1 MLPGL
6 IGLQNSR
13 NQRNFMEMDTLI
25 FFYKQLVYKHQYSD
39 EDFGIIHFSAPQVH
53 ALFSFENVTNLIRWK
68 LWYTYTQWRF
78 SLKNALF
85 KEKRH
90 CVYSLRRFAPKDSR
104 VVLPIYRIHFG
115 TPFLIQKSKGVRKYS
130 SMWCLIWFVFTENDR
145 FIHEIELNFGTP
157 FAFWNKKGV
166 PKWILYIRRTTQES
180 LGAQRRLLYMKAYC
194 MKKVYQRGPY
204 IYRIHFGTPGYQ
216 HVRTPEV
223 YQRG

>member
-1 MLPGL
+1 MSTFVNSLGGWRL
-6 IGLQNSR
+6 RLNIIQNQVLLHR
-13 NQRNFMEMDTLI
+13 
-25 FFYKQLVYKHQYSD
+25 
-39 EDFGIIHFSAPQVH
+39 FGIIHFSAPQVH

-115 TPFLIQKSKGVRKYS
+115 TPFLIQKAKGVRKYS

-180 LGAQRRLLYMKAYC
+180 LGAQRRLLCLLVYC
-194 MKKVYQRGPY
+194 MKKGVPTWTLY
-204 IYRIHFGTPGYQ
+204 I
-216 HVRTPEV
+216 
-223 YQRG
+223 